1 MMREVELFGIQID
14 GDGGVAVLLL
24 RESEAPNRVLPIVVG
39 IGEAASIAMAFADE
53 PSPRPSSHDLM
64 TSFIEQVGARLD
76 AVQVTE
82 LQDETF
88 LAELTL
94 SGPDGPVQLDSR
106 PSDAIALAV
115 RVDAPVYVA
124 ELVLDQAASLEPE
137 LDDEEID
144 REVDRFRALLDEAD
158 PADIIEAPEPP
169 ADTWHPSEPD
179 GDDAT

>member
-1 MMREVELFGIQID
+1 MREVELFGIQID

-24 RESEAPNRVLPIVVG
+24 RESDAPHRVLPIVVG
-39 IGEAASIAMAFADE
+39 VGEAASIAMAFADE
-53 PSPRPSSHDLM
+53 PSARPSSHDLM
-64 TSFIEQVGARLD
+64 TSFIERVGARLD
-76 AVQVTE
+76 AVKVTE

-94 SGPDGPVQLDSR
+94 SGPEGPVQLDSR

-115 RVDAPVYVA
+115 RVDAPLFVA

-144 REVDRFRALLDEAD
+144 HEVERFRALLDQAD

-169 ADTWHPSEPD
+169 TGTD
-179 GDDAT
+179 GA

>member
-1 MMREVELFGIQID
+1 MKQVELVGIQID
-14 GDGGVAVLLL
+14 GEAGIAVLLL
-24 RESEAPNRVLPIVVG
+24 REEDEPHRVLPIVVG

-64 TSFIEQVGARLD
+64 TTFIEQVGARLD

-88 LAELTL
+88 LAEVTL

-115 RVDAPVYVA
+115 RVDAPVFVA
-124 ELVLDQAASLEPE
+124 EFVLDQAGSLEPE

-144 REVDRFRALLDEAD
+144 HEVARFRAELDAAD
-158 PADIIEAPEPP
+158 PADIIGAPDPAPDDESP
-169 ADTWHPSEPD
+169 ADAD
-179 GDDAT
+179 GDETA